1 MNFRL
6 IKKCI
11 SNNLLIIG
19 IFILI
24 ISFCHLNKWRF
35 IQNKFTGEE
44 EKKVNK
50 ILENEMYSED
60 INIPEQ
66 IQDTNSINMQEKTI
80 IDAEIDHK
88 IPRIKRANYED
99 GMMMIHIPKL
109 NIHAGVIKGTSKP
122 QLKKGPGLYEKSP
135 LVTEE
140 GANVCIAGHRTTYGA
155 WFRNTNKLK
164 KDDEIH
170 IVFNSFTYIYKVEKV
185 FAVHKKDWSITE
197 PTGYS
202 ALTLTACH
210 PPGSAKQRLVV
221 RAKLEKI
228 DKVYE

>member
-6 IKKCI
+6 IKKYI
-11 SNNLLIIG
+11 SNNLLFLG
-19 IFILI
+19 IFMLI
-24 ISFCHLNKWRF
+24 ISFFHLNKWIF

-44 EKKVNK
+44 EKVNN
-50 ILENEMYSED
+50 ILETEMRSSE
-60 INIPEQ
+60 
-66 IQDTNSINMQEKTI
+66 DTNSINIQEKTM
-80 IDAEIDHK
+80 IDTDTDHK
-88 IPRIKRANYED
+88 TSYIKRENYED
-99 GMMMIHIPKL
+99 GMMIIHIPKL

-140 GANVCIAGHRTTYGA
+140 NANICIAGHRTTYGA

-164 KDDEIH
+164 KEDEIH
-170 IVFNSFTYIYKVEKV
+170 IVFNGFTYIYKVEKV
-185 FAVHKKDWSITE
+185 FAVNKKEWSITE